1 MVSLMNSLKLAGV
14 RPQHKLK
21 LLRKKMPDG
30 NKDAYKQ
37 WGKAAA
43 NVKQNIDIYKKN
55 QKKKNAALQKALE
68 ESF

>member
-1 MVSLMNSLKLAGV
+1 
-14 RPQHKLK
+14 
-21 LLRKKMPDG
+21 MPKD